1 MGGMYPPHPP
11 PLATPLKTS
20 PVERSLEDVLNVAAI
35 FLDITPQSALPFIDA
50 AHHKSHWKFFYS
62 TWISIRHFHHTW
74 MVSARILIML
84 ETCAN
89 MQKPIKT
96 KYIQAFM
103 DFWAPT
109 MNSWFENS
117 LNPEKSINDYKIIF
131 LEKDV
136 PMDRLL
142 YQKV

>member
-1 MGGMYPPHPP
+1 
-11 PLATPLKTS
+11 
-20 PVERSLEDVLNVAAI
+20 
-35 FLDITPQSALPFIDA
+35 
-50 AHHKSHWKFFYS
+50 
-62 TWISIRHFHHTW
+62 
-74 MVSARILIML
+74 
-84 ETCAN
+84 
-89 MQKPIKT
+89 
-96 KYIQAFM
+96 
-103 DFWAPT
+103 